1 MRLAEIDWTVIRG
14 ASIFL
19 AVALVVSGALAG
31 GAHYFNQQ
39 SQTMHKQEQGKL
51 ASFRARFLAL
61 DEERKLIESFYPR
74 YQTLESEGLIGS
86 EHRLD
91 WVETLGA
98 AARNIK
104 LPSLRY
110 DINAQDT
117 HTPDFPMPSGRFEVF
132 VSEMNLQIGLLHEND
147 LLNLFQQINTQ
158 VRGHFSVNRCQI
170 RRKQEGMVM
179 NATHE
184 NLSAVC
190 GLQWL
195 TIRQPEEGA

>member
-19 AVALVVSGALAG
+19 GLALVLGGALVS

-39 SQTMHKQEQGKL
+39 SENIHKREQGKL
-51 ASFRARFLAL
+51 ASSRARFLAL
-61 DEERKLIESFYPR
+61 DEERKLIEKFYPR
-74 YQTLESEGLIGS
+74 YQVLESDGVIGG

-91 WVETLGA
+91 WVEALGA
-98 AARNIK
+98 AARTIK

-117 HTPDFPMPSGRFEVF
+117 HVPEFPIPSGRFEVF

-147 LLNLFQQINTQ
+147 LLNLFQQIHSQ
-158 VRGHFSVNRCQI
+158 AKGHFSVNRCAI
-170 RRKQEGMVM
+170 RRKQEGIIQ
-179 NATHE
+179 APTHE
-184 NLSAVC
+184 NISAVC
-190 GLQWL
+190 ALQWL
-195 TIRQPEEGA
+195 TVRQPQEGA